1 MSQANE
7 TVIEAALPYDERD
20 GAPNRAD
27 HAPAGSPGPRVV
39 PLTPVLPVDVEDG
52 PVPALD
58 VTRAIRERSDN
69 IQVAAVDIRTGRRVA
84 LTSDLAGLFDEVMPI
99 TEDVTRLVDAA
110 DRDLLI
116 SAWGW
121 AKRLGVR
128 ETAPIRTA
136 WGSTATV
143 VITKLIEWGVFVF
156 CFIPVEGESDEPD
169 TTLKPVPTTSAS
181 LLLTHEGIIE
191 GASGSLPQ
199 IADFGQAKLIGSP
212 LRDLVHV
219 SDQRSFD
226 TVWQLM
232 LHDATSETQSTS
244 LRLRSS
250 DGRTVTCQLTLADRS
265 GLRSG
270 LGVTADLVV
279 VDEPH
284 GLLPDDFR
292 ILAETLP
299 LGVFVMTPL
308 GHIEFANETID
319 RLFGGRSEAYNWLE
333 AIHPDDQLTV
343 FEAIDNLRFNRRVEI
358 EVRFLNLD
366 GEYRICRVIA
376 RDRRKPSG
384 ELVSIAGLVED
395 ISDIRA
401 VQLQLERQANHD
413 ALTGLWNR
421 ARLFEYLN
429 QILSLASPSSGLTA
443 VLFIDLDGFKLIN
456 DTQGHAVG
464 DQLLRTVSLRFNSA
478 LGADD
483 RIARFGGDEFVV
495 VCRDLANLDE
505 AIAVANRLHRTLE
518 DPISLS
524 GQQITCRA
532 SIGLSLAASGFVNPD
547 QLVGDAD
554 LAMYEAKRGERSR
567 TIVYDESLRRA
578 AAHRF
583 DLTSD
588 LHRARDRCELRLE
601 YQPILDLRTM
611 RPVAA
616 EALIRWQHPTLGQLM
631 PSDFIEFAEQRGLIN
646 ELGDWVVQQACR
658 DLAELR
664 RMESVDDDFWISV
677 NVSTMQL
684 TALNDLISTAEVATA
699 TQGLR
704 SNHLLFELTE
714 SIPVDTI
721 PESAER
727 IRQLISHGY
736 RLAIDDFGT
745 AHSGLEYITMLPF
758 DVLKVDP
765 AFTGRLTNTIAVQA
779 VLESMM
785 LLARKLNFR
794 IVAEGIESTEQL
806 HMLTTAGVH
815 FGQGYMFARPAPIQ
829 RLARHLRALTKS
841 ADQQLSS

>member
-1 MSQANE
+1 MSE
-7 TVIEAALPYDERD
+7 L
-20 GAPNRAD
+20 AD
-27 HAPAGSPGPRVV
+27 
-39 PLTPVLPVDVEDG
+39 
-52 PVPALD
+52 
-58 VTRAIRERSDN
+58 
-69 IQVAAVDIRTGRRVA
+69 
-84 LTSDLAGLFDEVMPI
+84 LFDEATPTDQI
-99 TEDVTRLVDAA
+99 ADLIAA
-110 DRDLLI
+110 GDR
-116 SAWGW
+116 SQVVEAWGW

-128 ETAPIRTA
+128 ETGRVRTS
-136 WGSTATV
+136 WGSSVTL
-143 VITKLIEWGVFVF
+143 VITKLTEWGVFVF
-156 CFIPVEGESDEPD
+156 CFIPIEDEQRPTLV
-169 TTLKPVPTTSAS
+169 TTKPETATCAS
-181 LLLTHEGIIE
+181 LLLGHDGVIQAI
-191 GASGSLPQ
+191 SGSIPDIVDAAPTSVVGIELRE
-199 IADFGQAKLIGSP
+199 LIHHSDRRAFDEAWHLVANEG
-212 LRDLVHV
+212 LRITRAMGV
-219 SDQRSFD
+219 
-226 TVWQLM
+226 
-232 LHDATSETQSTS
+232 
-244 LRLRSS
+244 RLGTD
-250 DGRTVTCQLTLADRS
+250 DGPIVTCQLTLADRS
-265 GLRSG
+265 ELQDG
-270 LGVTADLVV
+270 LGVTADLIVV
-279 VDEPH
+279 AEPH

-292 ILAETLP
+292 VLAETLP

-333 AIHPDDQLTV
+333 AIHPDDQRTV
-343 FEAIDNLRFNRRVEI
+343 FEAIDNLRFHRRVEI
-358 EVRFLNLD
+358 ECRFLNLD
-366 GEYRICRVIA
+366 DEYRICRVIA

-384 ELVSIAGLVED
+384 ELISIAGLVED
-395 ISDIRA
+395 ISDLRA
-401 VQLQLERQANHD
+401 VHVQLERQANHD
-413 ALTGLWNR
+413 DLTGLWNR
-421 ARLFEYLN
+421 ARLFDHLN
-429 QILSLASPSSGLTA
+429 QTLIETAHSTRSTA

-464 DQLLRTVSLRFNSA
+464 DQLLRTVSYRFSGA
-478 LGADD
+478 LGPDD

-495 VCRDLANLDE
+495 VCGDIANLDG
-505 AIAVANRLHRTLE
+505 AISIANRLHRTLKE
-518 DPISLS
+518 PISLS

-532 SIGLSLAASGFVNPD
+532 SIGVSIASGGYRNPD

-588 LHRARDRCELRLE
+588 LHRARERCELRLE
-601 YQPILDLRTM
+601 YQPILDLHTL

-664 RMESVDDDFWISV
+664 RTESVDDDFWISV

-684 TALNDLISTAEVATA
+684 SALNDLISTAEVATA

-794 IVAEGIESTEQL
+794 IVAEGIETQEQL

-815 FGQGYMFARPAPIQ
+815 YGQGYLFARPAPIQ
-829 RLARHLRALTKS
+829 RLSRHLRV
-841 ADQQLSS
+841 LSESSDHHVLS